1 MVLIGVPQIAMNELN
16 NVHKEFDVAWKT
28 RKASHMCL
36 AKHMMMI
43 RDRYMERILNTRFEV
58 TRTKLNSGSF
68 DMEIEL
74 DLYDMEIAAPF
85 SFNEDIYEKIGTN
98 ECNTIGKSGEDII
111 EEEQK
116 SSTGRKDREIIKNSW
131 SSKHKVEKWRIYA
144 ALPAEEETEEVD
156 TLTTISRAS
165 VTALE
170 YTTYPNIH

>member
-116 SSTGRKDREIIKNSW
+116 SSLDPPHCCLDQDR
-131 SSKHKVEKWRIYA
+131 VA
-144 ALPAEEETEEVD
+144 ATRTRDPSETRTSGPTFKFE
-156 TLTTISRAS
+156 
-165 VTALE
+165 
-170 YTTYPNIH
+170 N